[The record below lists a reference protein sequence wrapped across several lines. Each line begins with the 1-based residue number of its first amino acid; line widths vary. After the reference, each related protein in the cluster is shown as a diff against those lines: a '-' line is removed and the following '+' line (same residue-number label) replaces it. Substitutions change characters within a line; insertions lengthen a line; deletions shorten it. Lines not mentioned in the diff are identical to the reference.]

1 MKTPLYF
8 SCSSNKEDTVFAWF
22 PFIWNPAVWDALYTN
37 CLYVA
42 STGTLSSVN
51 SSLLWVIRNSTRNID
66 SRWDVL
72 PSFDLSYDARVF
84 TLGWCIFAPQARPFL
99 WLRKAFPTCSSLFQ
113 AISVS
118 RLLSH
123 NFHTF
128 TIPYWHK
135 QSILTHT

>member
-84 TLGWCIFAPQARPFL
+84 TLGWCIFAPRHVHSSGWGKLSLRAVLFFRQHQFL
-99 WLRKAFPTCSSLFQ
+99 DCCLT
-113 AISVS
+113 
-118 RLLSH
+118 
-123 NFHTF
+123 TF
-128 TIPYWHK
+128 THSRFPIGINNPY
-135 QSILTHT
+135 